1 MALATQC
8 PHCQTTFR
16 VANDQ
21 LKLRGGLVR
30 CGSCREVFN
39 GIEHLVRPDVSPP
52 LAAPVA
58 TQAAAPEQEINTVQT
73 HAIVADKAAL
83 TESQHSESPAT
94 TAPAVHIAP
103 QPVQEQQ
110 LDHLPATG
118 AAVVAA
124 TDHPLPAIS
133 ISEPFI
139 VSAPETRTTT
149 SDRVEAAIDGLEED
163 LRIAEETSQSAP
175 ADVHHTPFGLIK
187 PSAPTDPDEPASSSP
202 PPNVWHRHVDDNDD
216 EDNQMAR
223 MTLMHV
229 AGQDDYPLTAK
240 TGAKDGAVH
249 TDDDELDRIID
260 ELQRKPWRGEKN
272 AAAAA
277 SLNAT
282 EGNENSSK
290 RKSRERTAEPE
301 LDASDEPDFVLSA
314 RRRQRLGGPLRVA
327 MWGIGALLLIGLVGQ
342 STYFFRDQLAARMP
356 QLKPTLVSACAKI
369 GCTVGL
375 PMKIDSISIEANEL
389 QAVDPARNLYSL
401 NLLLRNRSD
410 TVQAWPNIELTLN
423 DANEK
428 AIVRRVFAPHD
439 YLNPPVN
446 PAHGFGSDQEQ
457 PVKLGFE
464 LLQLKASGYRVY
476 LYYP

>member
-39 GIEHLVRPDVSPP
+39 GIEHLVRPDV
-52 LAAPVA
+52 AAPVA
-58 TQAAAPEQEINTVQT
+58 TPAAVPEQEISSAQT
-73 HAIVADKAAL
+73 HAVAADKAAR
-83 TESQHSESPAT
+83 TEPQHGESQPA
-94 TAPAVHIAP
+94 AAHAVHIAP
-103 QPVQEQQ
+103 QPFSEQQ
-110 LDHLPATG
+110 PEQLPPRLPAAEAAAMVATDRPLPATSIS
-118 AAVVAA
+118 AAVIINAA
-124 TDHPLPAIS
+124 ETKT
-133 ISEPFI
+133 
-139 VSAPETRTTT
+139 SA

-187 PSAPTDPDEPASSSP
+187 PSAPIDPDQPTSSSP
-202 PPNVWHRHVDDNDD
+202 APNVWHRHVDDSDD

-240 TGAKDGAVH
+240 TDAKDGAAH
-249 TDDDELDRIID
+249 ADDDELDRIID

-272 AAAAA
+272 TAAAA
-277 SLNAT
+277 SLSAAD
-282 EGNENSSK
+282 GSENGSK
-290 RKSRERTAEPE
+290 RKSREKTAEPE

-314 RRRQRLGGPLRVA
+314 RRRQRLGGPLRGA
-327 MWGIGALLLIGLVGQ
+327 MWGIGALLLIGLLAQ

-356 QLKPTLVSACAKI
+356 QLKPTLISACAKI

-375 PMKIDSISIEANEL
+375 PMKIDSISIESNEL
-389 QAVDPARNLYSL
+389 QALDPARNLYSL

-439 YLNPPVN
+439 YLNASLS
-446 PAHGFGSDQEQ
+446 PAQGFGSDQEQ